1 MTGGGTTGVDVMDVD
16 VMDVDVMGGGVTG
29 VGDLIPY
36 IAGALVIGG
45 IAVALSRRREY
56 ILRWCVWAV
65 AVPVVIAIL
74 HAGPG
79 GAAALAAAV
88 GVVCAAEYGLLTRL
102 PRPDRVMLATAVA
115 ALPVTAWLA
124 PAQSPRV
131 FGGAVLS
138 VALVP
143 LFAGDAAGGLKRL
156 CLGVLGVVWFAPLI
170 GVVLLGP
177 AALALF
183 AAVSVADITASFG
196 GRLLGGPRL
205 SPLSPA
211 KHWSGVLTGTAA
223 GLGCWRCWTRSPPP
237 WRRQRR
243 SAPRWATCWSRWS
256 SGAPRSRTRPPGWWA
271 REGCWTGSTPPA
283 RPRPGPAAQ
292 PRLMNRRYSR
302 GRSPA
307 GGCADRGSGG

>member
-1 MTGGGTTGVDVMDVD
+1 MTGGGTIGVDVTGVGL
-16 VMDVDVMGGGVTG
+16 MGGGVTG

-36 IAGALVIGG
+36 IAGTLVIGG

-65 AVPVVIAIL
+65 TVPAVIAIL
-74 HAGPG
+74 YAGPG

-102 PRPDRVMLATAVA
+102 PSPDRTVLTAAVA

-124 PAQSPRV
+124 PAQLPRV
-131 FGGAVLS
+131 FGVAVLA

-143 LFAGDAAGGLKRL
+143 VLAGDAAGGLKRL

-183 AAVSVADITASFG
+183 AAVSVADIIASFG
-196 GRLLGGPRL
+196 GRSLGGPRL

-211 KHWSGVLTGTAA
+211 KHWSGVLAGTAA
-223 GLGCWRCWTRSPPP
+223 GLGALALLGAFTP
-237 WRRQRR
+237 
-243 SAPRWATCWSRWS
+243 ALAIAVAF
-256 SGAPRSRTRPPGWWA
+256 GAPLGDLLES
-271 REGCWTGSTPPA
+271 
-283 RPRPGPAAQ
+283 
-292 PRLMNRRYSR
+292 MVKR
-302 GRSPA
+302 GAEVKDSASWLAGA
-307 GGCADRGSGG
+307 GGLLDRLDSLLLTLALALLLSLS

>member
-1 MTGGGTTGVDVMDVD
+1 MTGVGL
-16 VMDVDVMGGGVTG
+16 MGGGVTG

-36 IAGALVIGG
+36 IAGTLVIGG

-65 AVPVVIAIL
+65 TVPAVIAIL
-74 HAGPG
+74 YAGPG

-102 PRPDRVMLATAVA
+102 PSPDRTVLTAAVA

-124 PAQSPRV
+124 PAQLPRV
-131 FGGAVLS
+131 FGVAVLA

-143 LFAGDAAGGLKRL
+143 VLAGDAAGGLKRL

-183 AAVSVADITASFG
+183 AAVSVADIIASFG
-196 GRLLGGPRL
+196 GRSLGGPRL

-211 KHWSGVLTGTAA
+211 KHWSGVLAGTAA
-223 GLGCWRCWTRSPPP
+223 GLGALALLGAFTP
-237 WRRQRR
+237 
-243 SAPRWATCWSRWS
+243 ALAIAVAF
-256 SGAPRSRTRPPGWWA
+256 GAPLGDLLES
-271 REGCWTGSTPPA
+271 
-283 RPRPGPAAQ
+283 
-292 PRLMNRRYSR
+292 MVKR
-302 GRSPA
+302 GAEVKDSASWLAGA
-307 GGCADRGSGG
+307 GGLLDRLDSLLLTLALALLLSLS